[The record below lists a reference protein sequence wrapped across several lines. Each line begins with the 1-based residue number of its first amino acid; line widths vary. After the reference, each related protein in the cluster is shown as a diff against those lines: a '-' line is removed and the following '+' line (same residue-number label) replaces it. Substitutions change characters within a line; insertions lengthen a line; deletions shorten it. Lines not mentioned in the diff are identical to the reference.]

1 MSFDTVARRYA
12 RAIFELAK
20 EGGQQAAVAD
30 LVSAFAEVYESSD
43 ELRNVVENPLVDQP
57 ARVAIVADLMQL
69 LGRKAGSAAAADLVN
84 RAMHVVTRARR
95 LRALPD
101 IARHLRRLV
110 DEDGRILR
118 AKVTTAAATSSAY
131 LDRLKTEIERATGQK
146 VVLTHEV
153 DPSLIGGVITAI
165 GDRVVDGSLRSRLL
179 GLRDIS
185 L

>member
-1 MSFDTVARRYA
+1 MSYDTIARRYA

-20 EGGQQAAVAD
+20 EAGNQAAVAD
-30 LVSAFAEVYESSD
+30 LVSAFAEVYSESA
-43 ELRNVVENPLVDQP
+43 ELRHVIENPLVDQP
-57 ARVAIVADLMQL
+57 ARIAVVADVMQL
-69 LGRKAGSAAAADLVN
+69 LGRKSSSTAAADLVN
-84 RAMHVVTRARR
+84 RSMHIITRARR
-95 LRALPD
+95 LRAVPD
-101 IARHLRRLV
+101 IARHLRRMV

-118 AKVTTAAATSSAY
+118 AKVTTAAATSSSY
-131 LDRLKTEIERATGQK
+131 LDRLKSEIERATGQK